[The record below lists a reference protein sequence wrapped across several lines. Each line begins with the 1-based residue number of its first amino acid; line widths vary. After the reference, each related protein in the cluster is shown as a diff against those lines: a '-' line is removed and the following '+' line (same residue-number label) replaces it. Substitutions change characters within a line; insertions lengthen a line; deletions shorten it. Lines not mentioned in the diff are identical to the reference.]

1 MTKEELRERVEARK
15 EELTA
20 EETSLTRFREKV
32 TAFVED
38 IKGRSVI
45 YNLVKNLPIW
55 KELENL
61 VGGE

>member
-1 MTKEELRERVEARK
+1 MTKEKLRERVEARK

-45 YNLVKNLPIW
+45 YSLVKNLPIW
-55 KELENL
+55 KELEKL